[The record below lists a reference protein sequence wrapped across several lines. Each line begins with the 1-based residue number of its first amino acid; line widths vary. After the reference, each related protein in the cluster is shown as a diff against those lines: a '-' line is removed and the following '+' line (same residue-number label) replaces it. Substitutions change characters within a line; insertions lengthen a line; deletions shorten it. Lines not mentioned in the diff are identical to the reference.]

1 MHACNGF
8 SLLYH
13 VYYVSFSMNTLYVGM
28 HFESCTG
35 EAKSALQRQLKE
47 CKYCKFNVVWYY
59 ENIKDCN
66 DKKYTFMS
74 LV

>member
-13 VYYVSFSMNTLYVGM
+13 VYYVSFSM
-28 HFESCTG
+28 G